1 MRTKANFKGHPIHM
15 MLIPFPIAFLV
26 AAFASDLLG
35 VLFGN
40 PSLWTTGAYLAIAG
54 IVTGLIAAVPGVMD
68 YLYSVP
74 PGSSGKKRATLHM
87 LVNVTSLT
95 LFAVAWGIR
104 GAADLQPDSS
114 VLLIEVIG
122 LVALGFGGWMGGT
135 LVIRNFIGPEHR
147 YANAGKWKEEFV
159 EALPGKPVRVA
170 GVDELQVNQMKLIHS
185 GDHRIVVGRTEDGY
199 VAFDDFCSHRGGS
212 LADGVM
218 LCKTVQCLWHGSQF
232 DVKTGAVKSGPA
244 KKSIST
250 YPVEEKDGA
259 VNIIL

>member
-1 MRTKANFKGHPIHM
+1 MKTKASFKGHPIHM

-26 AAFASDLLG
+26 GAFASDLLG
-35 VLFGN
+35 VLFDN
-40 PSLWTTGAYLAIAG
+40 PSLWTTGAYLVIAG
-54 IVTGLIAAVPGVMD
+54 IVIGLIAAVPGFMD
-68 YLYSVP
+68 YLYTVP
-74 PGSSGKKRATLHM
+74 PGSSGKKRATWHM
-87 LVNVTSLT
+87 LVNVTSLA

-104 GAADLQPDSS
+104 GAADAQPAFL
-114 VLLIEVIG
+114 VLLIEAVG

-135 LVIRNFIGPEHR
+135 LVVRNFIGPEHR
-147 YANAGKWKEEFV
+147 YANAGKWKEESV

-170 GVDELQVNQMKLIHS
+170 AVDELQVNQMKLVRS
-185 GDHRIVVGRTEDGY
+185 GNRRIVVGRTEDGY

-218 LCKTVQCLWHGSQF
+218 ICKSVQCLWHGSQF

-250 YPVEEKDGA
+250 YRVEELNGA
-259 VNIIL
+259 VNLIL